1 MDIVTLVHDE
11 THVPEPLF
19 AKVII
24 EAARTAAYANNKV
37 HITDEEMATFLI
49 VLGASLLVWESA

>member
-11 THVPEPLF
+11 THVPEPLL

-24 EAARTAAYANNKV
+24 ESVRTAAYANNKV
-37 HITDEEMATFLI
+37 HINDEEMATFLI
-49 VLGASLLVWESA
+49 VLGASLLVWKSA